1 MSLTHVGFV
10 FEGVVARRSSA
21 MEMSGA
27 LTIEGAVSRGA
38 ILSGPKTLEAFL
50 NDCRVFAM
58 VISMH
63 LNVRC
68 ANVHF
73 VAVILLTESLL
84 KSFSHWTDNKLL
96 KRY

>member
-1 MSLTHVGFV
+1 
-10 FEGVVARRSSA
+10 